1 MGELQKVDAEIRL
14 SKDFIKKEL
23 LQSNISGG
31 ANQSSGTA

>member
-23 LQSNISGG
+23 HQSSISGG
-31 ANQSSGTA
+31 ANQSSGMA